1 MPGTQPLLPCGK
13 LLRAQLPG
21 CIQEAFDENAG
32 VQPSE
37 KGRTMAG
44 QYSYDGW
51 SCVRRMENNEPPLM
65 QCYSNP
71 KKARLT
77 VEVCRSRS
85 LASHAN

>member
-1 MPGTQPLLPCGK
+1 MEVSCVNTAGYSHGTPESC
-13 LLRAQLPG
+13 RA
-21 CIQEAFDENAG
+21 FAG

-37 KGRTMAG
+37 KGRAMAG

-77 VEVCRSRS
+77 AEVCHCS
-85 LASHAN
+85 

>member
-1 MPGTQPLLPCGK
+1 MARLT
-13 LLRAQLPG
+13 
-21 CIQEAFDENAG
+21 G
-32 VQPSE
+32 VQPGE
-37 KGRTMAG
+37 KGRAMAG

-77 VEVCRSRS
+77 VEVCTSRGS
-85 LASHAN
+85 LGALTPCCSSAESSQSLCASFHHAP

>member
-1 MPGTQPLLPCGK
+1 
-13 LLRAQLPG
+13 
-21 CIQEAFDENAG
+21 
-32 VQPSE
+32 
-37 KGRTMAG
+37 MAG

-77 VEVCRSRS
+77 VEVCPTIADPARG
-85 LASHAN
+85 